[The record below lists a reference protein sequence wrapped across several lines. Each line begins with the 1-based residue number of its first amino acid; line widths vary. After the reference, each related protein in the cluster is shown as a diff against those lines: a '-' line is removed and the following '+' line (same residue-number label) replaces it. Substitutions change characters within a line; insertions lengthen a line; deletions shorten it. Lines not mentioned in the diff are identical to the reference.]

1 MTLAGLRRRC
11 IGCSIVLLA
20 LMAALPCAAVIDAE
34 QILRGIAAAAGAE
47 VRFTETRT
55 SRLLKTPLVSSGVLR
70 YGPAG
75 RLQKDTLQPFRET
88 VVIDGLQVTIERD
101 GAQTVVPLVAGST
114 PAILVQALRAVLGG
128 QAQELQA
135 HYRIAAD
142 GSPDNWSLELQPRS
156 EDSPVRL
163 RLTGSGADVRDIEVR
178 GSGGDR
184 VVTTLS
190 R

>member
-1 MTLAGLRRRC
+1 MTRAGLQRR
-11 IGCSIVLLA
+11 IGCGIALLA
-20 LMAALPCAAVIDAE
+20 LTAALPSRAAVDAE
-34 QILRGIAAAAGAE
+34 QILRDVAAAASSE
-47 VRFTETRT
+47 VRFTEVRT
-55 SRLLKTPLVSSGVLR
+55 SRLLKTPLASSGVLR

-128 QAQELQA
+128 QVQELQA
-135 HYRIAAD
+135 HYRIAAE
-142 GSPDNWSLELQPRS
+142 GSPDNWSLDLQPKA

-163 RLTGSGADVRDIEVR
+163 RLTGSGGDVRDIEVR